1 MKPVL
6 MRHMETTTQSFKAW
20 RNSSPYLHNPYHYH
34 PELEITIVIK
44 GKGILFVGDKIQNY
58 GENELFLIGS
68 NLPHEWRSD
77 FKQNTDFYSQSI
89 AVHFMKNLPGINF
102 DQIPEA
108 AAIKRLFEQSVR
120 GIKVEEPGIIEF
132 VKEKL
137 LLLMET
143 EGIERISLLFS
154 ILNAI
159 ASTSELEILSSPT
172 FVNSFGDGENHK
184 IIQVYKYMIANF
196 KDHISVDQMAQHLNM
211 TATSFCRF
219 FKRRTNKSFIQY
231 LNEIRVGYSCKLLIE
246 DDYNISEVAYE
257 SGFENISHFN
267 KQFKK
272 IIKLTPKEFISMQST
287 KSGNKEL

>member
-6 MRHMETTTQSFKAW
+6 MRHIETTTQSFKAW

-34 PELEITIVIK
+34 PELEITIIIK

-77 FKQNTDFYSQSI
+77 FKQNADFYSQSI
-89 AVHFMKNLPGINF
+89 AAHFMKNLPGINF

-108 AAIKRLFEQSVR
+108 VAIKKLFDQSVR
-120 GIKVEEPGIIEF
+120 GIKVGEPRIIEF

-137 LLLMET
+137 LLLMEM

-184 IIQVYKYMIANF
+184 IIKAYKYMIANF
-196 KDHISVDQMAQHLNM
+196 KDHISIDQMAKQLNM
-211 TATSFCRF
+211 EPTSFCRF

-231 LNEIRVGYSCKLLIE
+231 LNEIRIGYSCKLLIE
-246 DDYNISEVAYE
+246 DNHNISEVAYE

-272 IIKLTPKEFISMQST
+272 IIKLTPKEFISKQSI

>member
-6 MRHMETTTQSFKAW
+6 MRHIETTTQSFKAW

-34 PELEITIVIK
+34 PELEITIIIK

-77 FKQNTDFYSQSI
+77 FKQNADFYSQSI

-108 AAIKRLFEQSVR
+108 VAIKKLFEQSVR
-120 GIKVEEPGIIEF
+120 GIKIEEPRIIEF

-137 LLLMET
+137 LLLMDM

-184 IIQVYKYMIANF
+184 IVQVFKYMIANF
-196 KDHISVDQMAQHLNM
+196 KDHISVDQMAKHLNM
-211 TATSFCRF
+211 EPTSFCRF

-231 LNEIRVGYSCKLLIE
+231 LNEIRIGYSCKLLIE
-246 DDYNISEVAYE
+246 DNHNISEVAYE

-272 IIKLTPKEFISMQST
+272 IIKLTPKEFISKQSI